1 MTKTKQAKETQNRLP
16 IHEVM
21 ETVLQNAGIPK
32 EIAANIVDTQKH
44 MEEIDQTKR
53 SIRILRAIHTAN
65 KETYQWCLN
74 VFWDME
80 VHVRVLATNSQFLN
94 EPWFKENWKFLFR
107 ELLCDIEN
115 HFDMYVRSRMQK
127 EGGFDEFAQGQMT
140 LIKKNMIDP
149 LKRMKRKCDRFR
161 PTWY

>member
-1 MTKTKQAKETQNRLP
+1 
-16 IHEVM
+16 
-21 ETVLQNAGIPK
+21 
-32 EIAANIVDTQKH
+32 
-44 MEEIDQTKR
+44 
-53 SIRILRAIHTAN
+53 
-65 KETYQWCLN
+65 
-74 VFWDME
+74 ME

-115 HFDMYVRSRMQK
+115 HFEMYVRSRMQK

-140 LIKKNMIDP
+140 LIKNKMIDP

-161 PTWY
+161 PRWY

>member
-16 IHEVM
+16 IHEAM
-21 ETVLQNAGIPK
+21 KTVLQNAGIPK
-32 EIAANIVDTQKH
+32 EIAENIVDTQQH

-107 ELLCDIEN
+107 ELLRDIEN
-115 HFDMYVRSRMQK
+115 HFEMYVTSRMRQ
-127 EGGFDEFAQGQMT
+127 EGGFDEFAQNQMN
-140 LIKKNMIDP
+140 LIKNKMIDP
-149 LKRMKRKCDRFR
+149 LKRMKTAAEGPR
-161 PTWY
+161 PRWY